1 MNIDKFLNTV
11 KYLNFLIENVSSED
25 IDNVRGSIERTK
37 EKMDILNARIQSRLM
52 YDENVESLPFTKITI
67 DFNDK
72 VKTSVRAAVKK
83 TEYEF
88 NGLEKFNVVGFTD
101 NYMILQKN
109 DWDYRIGL
117 LLYYKSLQRRSR
129 QFGELQLF
137 YNEFGFVSSGEK
149 TRSGLKEEV
158 SFEIIETK

>member
-1 MNIDKFLNTV
+1 
-11 KYLNFLIENVSSED
+11 
-25 IDNVRGSIERTK
+25 
-37 EKMDILNARIQSRLM
+37 MDMLNARIQSRLM
-52 YDENVESLPFTKITI
+52 YDENIETLPFTKITI

-117 LLYYKSLQRRSR
+117 LIYYKSFSR
-129 QFGELQLF
+129 IWINFL
-137 YNEFGFVSSGEK
+137 
-149 TRSGLKEEV
+149 
-158 SFEIIETK
+158 

>member
-11 KYLNFLIENVSSED
+11 KYLNFLIENVSSDD

-52 YDENVESLPFTKITI
+52 DNENRETLPFTTITI
-67 DFNDK
+67 NFNDK
-72 VKTSVRAAVKK
+72 VKTSVRSAVKK

-88 NGLEKFNVVGFTD
+88 YGLEKFNVVGFTD
-101 NYMILQKN
+101 NYIVLQKN

-117 LLYYKSLQRRSR
+117 ILFYNTLQRRSR

-137 YNEFGFVSSGEK
+137 YNEFGYISSGEK
-149 TRSGLKEEV
+149 TRSGLKEET